1 MVLYLRFL
9 VAILV
14 VVALLYE
21 LCKVCLIHYTVTI
34 NTHPFHFLLISD
46 EDILQTYII

>member
-1 MVLYLRFL
+1 VVLYSGFL

-21 LCKVCLIHYTVTI
+21 LCKVCLIHYTVTV
-34 NTHPFHFLLISD
+34 NTNPSHLLLTSV
-46 EDILQTYII
+46 EDILQT